1 MKSIIQKQIT
11 QKVWMLLMP
20 IYSLIE
26 YSDNHLKISR
36 ILWQYC
42 RNEPAVDGNGNIV
55 GFNPALY

>member
-1 MKSIIQKQIT
+1 MKSIIQEQ
-11 QKVWMLLMP
+11 LLMP

-55 GFNPALY
+55 GFNAALY